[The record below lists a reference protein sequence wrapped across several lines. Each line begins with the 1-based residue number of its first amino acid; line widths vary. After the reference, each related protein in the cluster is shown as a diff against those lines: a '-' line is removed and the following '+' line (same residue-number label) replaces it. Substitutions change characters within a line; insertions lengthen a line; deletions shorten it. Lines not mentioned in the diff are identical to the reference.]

1 MANPAPQLNRSP
13 NRRWVKPAVLIIL
26 LGTIAF
32 TVAQYGD
39 LLNLDSLAAR
49 ETQLR
54 DYQSKHPLLVFG
66 AAFLIYVTVTG
77 MSLPGAAPLT
87 LAFAWYFGFWPALVM
102 ISFAST
108 IGATIAFLL
117 SRYLLGE
124 WVQNKFGQ
132 RLGTFNAELDKE
144 GAFYLFSLRLV
155 PAVPFFVINLVM
167 GLTQMKTWTFYWV
180 SQIGMVLGTAV
191 YVYAGSRVPDL
202 NTLADEGVG
211 AVFSSTQL
219 TQILIAFVLLGVFP
233 LAARK
238 LLSHFSS
245 GSRNSPAT

>member
-1 MANPAPQLNRSP
+1 MANPAPQPNRSP

-54 DYQSKHPLLVFG
+54 DYQSKHPVLVFG